1 MIGAGGG
8 ASFQVV
14 FKFGRYPRLL
24 KKPRERADMADK
36 PTRRQSTIHGI
47 TTYRRRP
54 VAAGARRGGRPL
66 FRRGSA
72 SRAGRMLARWRAA
85 LACFGAGVLVLAG
98 ALALPLL
105 ASSSAAADVDI
116 EARAAA
122 EAALLQSETGG
133 RVRSVAFDVPA
144 LSQYPELPT
153 GCESVALTNA
163 LIACGFDLR
172 KTEIAENWL
181 PTSDQ
186 DFVHAFLGDPASPDG
201 NSCMAPAIAST
212 ASAYLDAQRADLE
225 AVDLTGAP
233 FQDVLDEVAAGNPV
247 IAWCTIGL
255 EEPGDYYR
263 TAQVNGR
270 KYRLFTNS
278 HCVVVRGYDL
288 DAGIVLAS
296 DSLAGQV
303 AYPLETFAARY
314 YALGAQAVV
323 LRST

>member
-1 MIGAGGG
+1 MIGAGGDT
-8 ASFQVV
+8 SFQVV

-24 KKPRERADMADK
+24 KKPRERAGMADK

-54 VAAGARRGGRPL
+54 FTAGARRGGRPL
-66 FRRGSA
+66 FRRGFA
-72 SRAGRMLARWRAA
+72 SRACRTLARWRAA
-85 LACFGAGVLVLAG
+85 LACFGTGVLVLAG

-133 RVRSVAFDVPA
+133 RARSVALDVPA
-144 LSQYPELPT
+144 LPQYPELPT

-172 KTEIAENWL
+172 KTEIAETWL

-186 DFVHAFLGDPASPDG
+186 DFVNAFLGDPSSPDG

-225 AVDLTGAP
+225 AADLTGAP

-247 IAWCTIGL
+247 IAWCTMGL

-263 TAQVNGR
+263 TAQVDGR
-270 KYRLFTNS
+270 TYRLFTNS

-288 DAGIVLAS
+288 DAGIVLTS

-303 AYPLETFAARY
+303 AYPLGTFAARY

-323 LRST
+323 LR